1 MSSVASILSGT
12 QAGIS
17 QFARVGTSSIALL
30 ATQTAIIVDAKV
42 TANSVIVCWGTGAAN
57 TTALVFSADIITGEG
72 GFRIKTNAAPTTAAK
87 DVAYAILKY

>member
-30 ATQTAIIVDAKV
+30 ATETALIVDAKV
-42 TANSVIVCWGTGAAN
+42 TERSVIVCWGIGAVNAAA
-57 TTALVFSADIITGEG
+57 TAFSVNILSTDG
-72 GFRIKTNAAPTTAAK
+72 GFKITSDVAPTTAAK
-87 DVAYAILKY
+87 DVAYAILRY